1 MRNTLALLLISSL
14 CAFLGACNATGG
26 GADAGAAP
34 YVRLEIFV
42 DS

>member
-1 MRNTLALLLISSL
+1 MRTTFALLLISSL
-14 CAFLGACNATGG
+14 CAFLGACNTTGG